1 MKIKNNNFVKSGFD
15 ASSKLTGKLGN
26 KPVKENQGMFVKSE
40 VIEAKSFDQ
49 DKHTDVVDYLSEQ
62 PVAYDAYKKN
72 KELLLPPKEKQVL
85 TNYNNVIVELDN
97 KEQQI
102 VQYLFD
108 KLNTESDIETLQII
122 LDTVNS
128 TLEKIRDT
136 KAKIQM
142 SIYNIQDKLE
152 QE

>member
-15 ASSKLTGKLGN
+15 ASSKLGN
-26 KPVKENQGMFVKSE
+26 KPIKENPGVF
-40 VIEAKSFDQ
+40 KSFDQ
-49 DKHTDVVDYLSEQ
+49 DNHTDEVSYLSEQ
-62 PVAYDAYKKN
+62 PKN

-122 LDTVNS
+122 LATVNS

-152 QE
+152 QD

>member
-1 MKIKNNNFVKSGFD
+1 MKIKNNNFIKSGFD

-49 DKHTDVVDYLSEQ
+49 DNHTDEVNYLSEQ
-62 PVAYDAYKKN
+62 PVAYKKN

-122 LDTVNS
+122 LATVNS

>member
-26 KPVKENQGMFVKSE
+26 KPIKENPGVFVKSE

-49 DKHTDVVDYLSEQ
+49 DNHTDEVSYLSEQ
-62 PVAYDAYKKN
+62 PIAYKKN

-122 LDTVNS
+122 LATVNS